1 MAVLDPAVVSEGS
14 PRFVLP
20 FFTNLTLYKDAE
32 IRLRRREASA
42 RDAVAWTRKQL
53 SYAWFANPRLARLC
67 RGALSLAGKHLR
79 LDHRVSRQQ

>member
-1 MAVLDPAVVSEGS
+1 MAVFYPAVVSEGS

-42 RDAVAWTRKQL
+42 RDAVAWTRKQEIDA
-53 SYAWFANPRLARLC
+53 SASVSEPRHEVITTRA
-67 RGALSLAGKHLR
+67 S
-79 LDHRVSRQQ
+79 SRMMNR